1 MNTCKVSLILPL
13 VERINKL
20 NFRKGQTVRRTS
32 RGATAFGR
40 LSLHFALVALAA
52 GFLLATVSSPRVF
65 SHGSPPSKSSYMAE
79 ESLALFSSGALDT
92 PKTVFNRGEKAW
104 AQQTGASLPSLGARQ
119 RRFQWIAPDGTVKEQ
134 QDITANNQAD
144 DYQISPT
151 AQLGIWLVK
160 TVDNSNAG
168 FAVAEFVV
176 RDPANIAANLS
187 VSVFGSPQVPAGGSL
202 THRVQVTN
210 SGPDTASDVQLTDV
224 ISGGAVFESLTGAEG
239 WSCLGGGTTTCSIGS
254 LPKGETAVFTL
265 VYQISDTLPAGALI
279 TNAASVASTTTELS
293 AANNEAEATATVT
306 VSTCTFTCPTN
317 LTQAHD
323 AGTNGAVVNYSSPGI
338 GLGCDPVIC
347 NPASGSVFPAGTT
360 AVVCSSGNGGSC
372 SFNVTV
378 TGALT
383 IMLEGPDPLTVECHT
398 AFNEPGATARDDS
411 GNTYPVTSSV
421 GTTVDLNTPGT
432 YTINYTAMTGSIT
445 ASATR
450 VVEVVDTTPPV
461 ITLNGANPLI
471 VPRYATFTDP
481 GATAQDACA
490 GPKPVTASGSVNTSV
505 TGIYTI
511 TYTSADGVA
520 PGANTSTATRTVIV
534 PYEFVGFLPPIHN
547 LPELN
552 SVNAGRA
559 IPVKFRLGGNKGLD
573 IFAPGYPQ
581 LAPLNC
587 GATTTVDVLETA
599 TAGESELSYDPGA
612 DQYSYVWK
620 TEKAWEG
627 SCRQLVVKLNDGSVH
642 VANFTFR

>member
-1 MNTCKVSLILPL
+1 M
-13 VERINKL
+13 
-20 NFRKGQTVRRTS
+20 
-32 RGATAFGR
+32 
-40 LSLHFALVALAA
+40 
-52 GFLLATVSSPRVF
+52 
-65 SHGSPPSKSSYMAE
+65 PPCSK
-79 ESLALFSSGALDT
+79 
-92 PKTVFNRGEKAW
+92 
-104 AQQTGASLPSLGARQ
+104 
-119 RRFQWIAPDGTVKEQ
+119 
-134 QDITANNQAD
+134 
-144 DYQISPT
+144 
-151 AQLGIWLVK
+151 
-160 TVDNSNAG
+160 
-168 FAVAEFVV
+168 
-176 RDPANIAANLS
+176 
-187 VSVFGSPQVPAGGSL
+187 
-202 THRVQVTN
+202 
-210 SGPDTASDVQLTDV
+210 
-224 ISGGAVFESLTGAEG
+224 
-239 WSCLGGGTTTCSIGS
+239 GS

-279 TNAASVASTTTELS
+279 TNAANVASTTTELS
-293 AANNEAEATATVT
+293 EANNDATATTTVT

-317 LTQAHD
+317 LTQAHG
-323 AGTNGAVVNYSSPGI
+323 AGMNGAVVSYTNPSI
-338 GLGCDPVIC
+338 GFGCDPVIC
-347 NPASGSVFPAGTT
+347 NPASGAVFPAGTT
-360 AVVCSSGNGGSC
+360 AVVCSSENGGSC

-383 IMLEGPDPLTVECHT
+383 IMLEGPDPLTVECHV

-432 YTINYTAMTGSIT
+432 YTINYTAMAGSIT

-471 VPRYATFTDP
+471 VPRYSTFTDP

-490 GPKPVTASGSVNTSV
+490 GPKPVTASGSVDTSV

-559 IPVKFRLGGNKGLD
+559 IPVKFSLGGNKGLD
-573 IFAPGYPQ
+573 IFASGYPQ
-581 LAPLNC
+581 VVPLNC
-587 GATTTVDVLETA
+587 GATVVEILATA
-599 TAGESELSYDPGA
+599 TAGESTLSYDPGT
-612 DQYSYVWK
+612 DQYIYVWK
-620 TEKAWEG
+620 TEEAWAG
-627 SCRQLVVKLNDGSVH
+627 SCRQLVVQLNDGSVH
-642 VANFTFR
+642 MANFTFR